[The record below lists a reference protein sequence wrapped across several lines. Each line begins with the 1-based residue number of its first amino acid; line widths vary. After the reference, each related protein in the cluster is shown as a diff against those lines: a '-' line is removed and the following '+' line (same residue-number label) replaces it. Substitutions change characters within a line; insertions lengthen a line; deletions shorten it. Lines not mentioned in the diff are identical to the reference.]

1 MKIALLGAAG
11 FIGRIAAQALSARA
25 EVGELILVDYNIR
38 DAKRFAKAL
47 SPKCRWAMADAAR
60 APELARLLTGVNAVA
75 NAVGPCAEYEKR
87 ILLTC
92 ASMGTPAASIGDG
105 TLSGDDRREVHDA
118 FRREDAAAVSGC
130 GMMPGWTELLSAHFL
145 AGGRTTSGEGRE
157 PAPRRYLF
165 CSLDRYGGY
174 AFFRRTVKDTGRE
187 ATAPPGSPAGGY
199 FSVGEDRFGLP
210 PGRPAGLYRGLGGT
224 LGALGPVGKELS
236 AAFLFWLRGSL
247 GGAEGAPAAAAG
259 VWMEEENNRAA
270 AVEDTR
276 GRLAGVL
283 LAEAALKL
291 ASGGVKEKGLLP
303 LPFVIGREEAERIAV
318 ESGGRI
324 LAGSPPRFNAG

>member
-11 FIGRIAAQALSARA
+11 FIGRIAAQALSARV

-60 APELARLLTGVNAVA
+60 AQELTRLLTGVNAVA

-118 FRREDAAAVSGC
+118 FRLGGSAAVSGC

-145 AGGRTTSGEGRE
+145 AGGRTAAGGRQE

-165 CSLDRYGGY
+165 CSLDRFGGY

-187 ATAPPGSPAGGY
+187 SPAPPGSPAGRY
-199 FSVGEDRFGLP
+199 FSVGEDRLGLP
-210 PGRPAGLYRGLGGT
+210 PGRPAGFFRGLEGMT
-224 LGALGPVGKELS
+224 RALGPVGKELS
-236 AAFLFWLRGSL
+236 AAFLFWLRRSL
-247 GGAEGAPAAAAG
+247 GGAEGAPVAAAG
-259 VWMEEENNRAA
+259 VWTEGENSQAA
-270 AVEDTR
+270 AVEDIR

-291 ASGGVKEKGLLP
+291 AAGGVKEKGLLP
-303 LPFVIGREEAERIAV
+303 LSEVVGREEAERIAG
-318 ESGGRI
+318 ENGGRI
-324 LAGSPPRFNAG
+324 LAESPPRT